1 MLDTGDTV
9 LNGVQCLP
17 SGSYV
22 LVRWGLG
29 WRPGRRCAATWPHG
43 HMCCHMWPHGQ
54 ERTEPWIGQWCGGRE
69 KRMDSSYVLEVK
81 FTGLADRWEVRT
93 RREIGEK
100 RVTPARRVRNSK
112 TLGTVPGTH
121 WGSRALST
129 EGMRMES
136 QGYFHRGG
144 QE

>member
-1 MLDTGDTV
+1 MNLGAHVSFQIIGTRNYFNIGEITALLDAE
-9 LNGVQCLP
+9 
-17 SGSYV
+17 GS
-22 LVRWGLG
+22 R
-29 WRPGRRCAATWPHG
+29 
-43 HMCCHMWPHGQ
+43 Q
-54 ERTEPWIGQWCGGRE
+54 EQSKSTC
-69 KRMDSSYVLEVK
+69 Y
-81 FTGLADRWEVRT
+81 

-100 RVTPARRVRNSK
+100 RVTPVRRVRNSK

-136 QGYFHRGG
+136 QGHFHRGG